1 MTKDKNINIK
11 FTGDSKELNSEI
23 DKSQN
28 KLERFANFV
37 KNSAITK
44 LATGITPIFKSFEYI
59 TSGIKKATEA
69 ISECSAAFEKQAEAE
84 TLLETSAKN
93 NPYLDDWSVKRLKE
107 YASQLQ
113 SISTVGDEELLP
125 FMAQLAAAGRTQS
138 EIQDIMSAALN
149 VSVSGAM
156 SLDSA
161 VKNLNKTFSGLSGE
175 LGETVPQIKHLS
187 KEQLKNGEAVKVL
200 AGQYSGMA
208 QNVAG
213 STGGWK
219 QFKNTLG
226 DLQEMIGEKFSEKKN
241 AAGQILN
248 TFFSKIIS
256 GLQAGKKEADEFR
269 AKLNLVAQNNGTDA
283 TLSSFQSELDL
294 LKEENKEIQKKQKYL
309 ASSNWKEYTG
319 EAVEAQ
325 KKELEELKKTYRE
338 AGLET
343 QKAEQAWAPYKQ
355 VTLFSS
361 DEIKTKYIK
370 YKKEYEAALELQNK
384 YKDEVEK
391 KEKEVSNLE
400 AQYKK
405 EYNSLKTDKE
415 LWTAESL
422 KQDEEANNKRIKY
435 LEEQIASTKKLK
447 EEADA
452 SATLEAESEKIQKQ
466 IDAYNQKIAVM
477 KKEAEVR
484 QTQVSQEDLLNA
496 KIEHYMAVWQES
508 GNWAK
513 TYLQKL
519 KKEIEDDFA
528 SLKIEIPEMPELNG
542 LGTQEQITALES
554 YRQLL
559 LNLKVTVDE
568 DTQAWNALENAIKG
582 VDEQLGLLKTT
593 TDGWDAMNMGEKAQ
607 YVQQKF
613 TELGSGINTAL
624 STAGEAMQNQTSADV
639 QNLKNQYDRG
649 LLSEEEYYSKKE
661 ELEKKGARNL
671 YKVQLAEW
679 GLNLLMTQSQMAL
692 AIAKALS
699 SGTPPLSYVEAAI
712 MGVSAASQLAAQI
725 AAKPVP
731 PSFASGGIVP
741 GSSYSGDRVSANV
754 NSGEMI
760 LNARQQRELWETA
773 NGGRYGSG
781 RPVFNISIEN
791 SASDIAGASVVPG
804 ADGFTVAIKKIV
816 SDAMANGEMNDS
828 YQTMKANIYGR
839 RITN

>member
-175 LGETVPQIKHLS
+175 LGETVPQIKQLS

-294 LKEENKEIQKKQKYL
+294 LKKENEEIQKKRNAL
-309 ASSNWKEYTG
+309 SSSNWKQYAAAQLTEQKQL
-319 EAVEAQ
+319 VED
-325 KKELEELKKTYRE
+325 
-338 AGLET
+338 
-343 QKAEQAWAPYKQ
+343 YK
-355 VTLFSS
+355 
-361 DEIKTKYIK
+361 
-370 YKKEYEAALELQNK
+370 
-384 YKDEVEK
+384 K
-391 KEKEVSNLE
+391 KEKELSDETTKAYNEWLKYSQAITDEEKTKQAELYKTYKIALAQQTKYVNENKNILKKLE
-400 AQYKK
+400 NAEDAAKK
-405 EYNSLKTDKE
+405 EYNALMKNRE
-415 LWTAESL
+415 MWTAESL
-422 KQDEEANNKRIKY
+422 KQDEEANNKRIKF
-435 LEEQIASTKKLK
+435 LEEQIALEKKKK
-447 EEADA
+447 EE
-452 SATLEAESEKIQKQ
+452 SENSTVLEEETEKINAQ
-466 IDAYNQKIAVM
+466 IAVYKEKIAVM
-477 KKEAEVR
+477 KKEAELRGR
-484 QTQVSQEDLLNA
+484 QVYQEDLLNA
-496 KIEHYMAVWQES
+496 KIEHYMAVWKES
-508 GNWAK
+508 GDWAK
-513 TYLQKL
+513 TYLEKL
-519 KKEIEDDFA
+519 AKEIEKDF
-528 SLKIEIPEMPELNG
+528 SDLNIEIPEMPELKD
-542 LGTQEQITALES
+542 LGQQEQITALES

-559 LNLKVTVDE
+559 LELKTTVDE
-568 DTQAWNALENAIKG
+568 DTKAWNALEKAIKG
-582 VDEQLGLLKTT
+582 VDEQLGLLKNT
-593 TDGWDAMNMGEKAQ
+593 TDGWDAMKTSEKAE

-613 TELGSGINTAL
+613 TELGNGVNSAL
-624 STAGEAMQNQTSADV
+624 STTSEALQNQASADMQN
-639 QNLKNQYDRG
+639 LENQYNKG
-649 LLSEEEYYSKKE
+649 LINEKEYYAKKDE
-661 ELEKKGARNL
+661 MEKKSARNL

-699 SGTPPLSYVEAAI
+699 SGTPPLSYVNAAI
-712 MGVSAASQLAAQI
+712 MGVSAGAQLAAQI

-741 GSSYSGDRVSANV
+741 GTSYTGDKITANV

-760 LNARQQRELWETA
+760 LNSRQQRELWETA
-773 NGGRYGSG
+773 NGGIHG

-791 SASDIAGASVVPG
+791 SAADVAGAEVTPG